1 MNGFVMHR
9 RFWVL
14 VHRCAGLYLAI
25 FLVIAG
31 ASGSLLAFFNELND
45 RFQLGF
51 MHVEA
56 DGRDMIDPFELRERA
71 LLRAPGIFI
80 DSVDLTRTPERSYVA
95 WVRHRAER
103 EPDDTPFSVIILDP
117 YSGQELARR
126 VQGNSWPPT
135 TEAIMEFVYA
145 LHYRLLLNQI
155 GIWLFGVAA
164 LIWTADCFVGF
175 FLTLPAR
182 SSGRGQAPVPRRS
195 WPSRWGVAWRVRW
208 RASRFRLHFDLHRA
222 SGLWVWP
229 LLLVFALSAV
239 SFNLKSEVYEPLMQT
254 VFGFENVEDGI
265 APLPAPRDQPIIA
278 WRDAHAAARTLMEQ
292 AALQQGFRIIRENM
306 LSYHP
311 DRGIFSYR
319 VLSDKD
325 VNQRFG
331 ATTLYMRDGN
341 AERLGLS
348 LPSGQN
354 AARTFTTWIR
364 TIHTAAVGG
373 LLMQVLVSAL
383 GLFVVVISLTG
394 VIIFARKRG

>member
-1 MNGFVMHR
+1 
-9 RFWVL
+9 
-14 VHRCAGLYLAI
+14 
-25 FLVIAG
+25 
-31 ASGSLLAFFNELND
+31 
-45 RFQLGF
+45 
-51 MHVEA
+51 
-56 DGRDMIDPFELRERA
+56 
-71 LLRAPGIFI
+71 
-80 DSVDLTRTPERSYVA
+80 
-95 WVRHRAER
+95 
-103 EPDDTPFSVIILDP
+103 
-117 YSGQELARR
+117 
-126 VQGNSWPPT
+126 
-135 TEAIMEFVYA
+135 
-145 LHYRLLLNQI
+145 
-155 GIWLFGVAA
+155 
-164 LIWTADCFVGF
+164 
-175 FLTLPAR
+175 
-182 SSGRGQAPVPRRS
+182 
-195 WPSRWGVAWRVRW
+195 
-208 RASRFRLHFDLHRA
+208 
-222 SGLWVWP
+222 
-229 LLLVFALSAV
+229 
-239 SFNLKSEVYEPLMQT
+239 
-254 VFGFENVEDGI
+254 
-265 APLPAPRDQPIIA
+265 
-278 WRDAHAAARTLMEQ
+278 MEQ

>member
-1 MNGFVMHR
+1 
-9 RFWVL
+9 
-14 VHRCAGLYLAI
+14 
-25 FLVIAG
+25 
-31 ASGSLLAFFNELND
+31 
-45 RFQLGF
+45 
-51 MHVEA
+51 
-56 DGRDMIDPFELRERA
+56 
-71 LLRAPGIFI
+71 
-80 DSVDLTRTPERSYVA
+80 
-95 WVRHRAER
+95 
-103 EPDDTPFSVIILDP
+103 
-117 YSGQELARR
+117 
-126 VQGNSWPPT
+126 
-135 TEAIMEFVYA
+135 MEFVYA

-164 LIWTADCFVGF
+164 LIWMADCFVGF

-182 SSGRGQAPVPRRS
+182 SSRKKGRAPVPRRS

-239 SFNLKSEVYEPLMQT
+239 SFNLKNEVYEPFMKS
-254 VFGFENVEDGI
+254 VFGLENAEDSI
-265 APLPAPRDQPIIA
+265 PSLSTPRDQPVMA

-292 AALQQGFRIIRENM
+292 AALKHGFRIVGENM
-306 LSYHP
+306 LRYHP
-311 DRGIFSYR
+311 DKGMFSYR

-341 AERLGLS
+341 AECLALS

-373 LLMQVLVSAL
+373 LMMQVLVSAL
-383 GLFVVVISLTG
+383 GLFVVAISLTG
-394 VIIFARKRG
+394 VVIFARKRACAD